1 MAESKTPQV
10 YPQTP
15 ERSEEGKADVLAREP
30 DGLYQKARLVARAAG
45 VEVDL
50 EAKEVRIDEV
60 FRSDALMIPEEC
72 EFQNYRIMIQR
83 IAFASKIDKAAPEK
97 GRVLRGVTADILG
110 YRED

>member
-50 EAKEVRIDEV
+50 ETKEVRIDEV
-60 FRSDALMIPEEC
+60 FHSDALMIPEEC

-83 IAFASKIDKAAPEK
+83 IAFASKIDTVAPEK
-97 GRVLRGVTADILG
+97 GRVLRDVKADILG